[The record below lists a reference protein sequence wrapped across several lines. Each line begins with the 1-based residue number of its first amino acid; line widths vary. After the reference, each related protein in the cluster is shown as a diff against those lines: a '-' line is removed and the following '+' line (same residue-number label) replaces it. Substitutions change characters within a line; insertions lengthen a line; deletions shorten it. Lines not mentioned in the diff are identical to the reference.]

1 MYLENSIKSLERK
14 RRGCSEKL
22 IVIGENTKKPPDRKT
37 FLANDENKKQLI
49 ELLCRVWSTDNFAP
63 KLLSKNVI
71 TVSDGP
77 FILQVMMVPA
87 YVAQKLYQLNR
98 HRKKLIHE
106 LFFTVSMENNKDTE
120 LLEFVVRI
128 PIYSLSSFTTRWN
141 YKE

>member
-1 MYLENSIKSLERK
+1 
-14 RRGCSEKL
+14 
-22 IVIGENTKKPPDRKT
+22 
-37 FLANDENKKQLI
+37 
-49 ELLCRVWSTDNFAP
+49 
-63 KLLSKNVI
+63 LSKNVI
-71 TVSDGP
+71 TFHITSYDGT
-77 FILQVMMVPA
+77 A